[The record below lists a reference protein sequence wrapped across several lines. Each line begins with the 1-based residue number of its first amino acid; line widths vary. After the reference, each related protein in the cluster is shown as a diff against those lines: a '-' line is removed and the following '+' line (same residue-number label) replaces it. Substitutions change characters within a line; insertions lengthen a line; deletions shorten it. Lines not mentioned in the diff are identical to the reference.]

1 MEKDVKSRVK
11 NKKQFD
17 ETFDAMKKA
26 EKDKSVKS
34 EVVKKTDYGYG
45 IRYHYK

>member
-1 MEKDVKSRVK
+1 MAKDTISRVK
-11 NKKQFD
+11 NTKQFD

-26 EKDKSVKS
+26 KKDKSTKS